1 MSDKALTFCG
11 WCGIV
16 TILMMVI
23 GLGPMAQMTPPPSP
37 DIGAAEAA
45 ALFRGNA
52 PGILIGAFLVN
63 IGVAASIAL
72 IVGISAVIGR
82 MESPSA
88 RVLSSLQLAT
98 GTTASLFLM
107 LPVMILSVAAYR
119 AERSDELILMLH
131 DFATFATFLPF
142 SVATVEAW
150 AIAAAIFSDRS
161 IRPAFPRWLG
171 YLNVV
176 AGLSYVPMGL
186 AGIFKSGIFAS
197 NGLLG
202 WWVPTAIVAPWYVLM
217 GLYVMKAAKTPAAQE
232 SR

>member
-1 MSDKALTFCG
+1 MSDKALAFCG
-11 WCGIV
+11 WCGII

-37 DIGAAEAA
+37 EIGATEAA

-52 PGILIGAFLVN
+52 SGILAGAFLVN

-72 IVGISAVIGR
+72 VVGMSAVIGR
-82 MESPSA
+82 MATPSA

-107 LPVMILSVAAYR
+107 LPVMILSVGAFR
-119 AERSDELILMLH
+119 PERSPELILMLH

-142 SVATVEAW
+142 SVATLEAW

-161 IRPAFPRWLG
+161 VQPAFPRWLA
-171 YLNVV
+171 YLNIL

-186 AGIFKSGIFAS
+186 AGMFKSGIFAS

-202 WWVPTAIVAPWYVLM
+202 WWAPTAIVAAWYVTM
-217 GLYVMKAAKTPAAQE
+217 GLYVVKAAKNRAAQE
-232 SR
+232 GR